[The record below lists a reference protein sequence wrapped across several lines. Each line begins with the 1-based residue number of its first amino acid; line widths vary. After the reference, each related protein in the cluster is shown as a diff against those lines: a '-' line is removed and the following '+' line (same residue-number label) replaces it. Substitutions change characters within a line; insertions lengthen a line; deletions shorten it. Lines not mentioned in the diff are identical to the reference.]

1 MGSNKASLDFF
12 DVGTGKYQRNIYP
25 TRNPGIV
32 KELGDVGNDIAIYGS
47 KLYAVINCSHYV
59 EVMDVHTGRH
69 VGSID
74 VLNCR
79 YIVFHD
85 GKAYISSYAG
95 PVQIDPNARPG
106 KVVEVDTTSLKITR
120 EVVVGY
126 QPEEMVITGGK
137 LYVANSGGYR
147 YPNYDTTVSVVD
159 LRTFAVDHTIDVAIN
174 LHRMALDRYGR
185 IYVSSRGDYYDVKAD
200 VYVVDTQTDRVTRR
214 LDIPASEMCLVGDS
228 LYMTAV
234 EWSYVTQS
242 NTVSY
247 TLYDVGRQEV
257 VTRNFITDG
266 TGSTSLGQLPVLTL
280 PGIAGLVLSVGMAV
294 DANVL
299 IFERM
304 REEFRLGKT
313 AKAAVAA
320 GYERAFL
327 AIFDSNLTTLITGVI
342 LFIFGSGPIRGF
354 AVTLCGGIIISM
366 FTALVVTRL
375 IFNLI
380 VQDTTKPYKM
390 LQWVPETINFDFL
403 RWAKPLAFAALAVI
417 VVTVGLFLFRAT
429 KNPSSVMAV
438 DFTGGLSLLY
448 EATLKSDGS
457 NVALDPDQVRAIVDG
472 IEGISDPT
480 VQNATAENGKIQTL
494 VKTAVTEVKGKD
506 GQTIAS
512 EEAIRRAIDEATPDY
527 NVVMVSRDQVG
538 SQIGSELKR
547 DAVWSIAL
555 SLIMIIAY
563 VSFRFQFGFALGGVV
578 ALAHDALITLGVY
591 TLCGNQ
597 VSLTTVAA
605 LLTIVGYSIN
615 DTIVAYDR
623 VREIMAREPDLDFP
637 TAIRKGLN
645 QTLSRTLLTTLSTL
659 MPVAALY
666 FFGGAAMHDFAF
678 ALFVGMVAGTYSTLF
693 IAPLVTVA
701 WYRGKRP
708 LTAEQR
714 AAARAAKLAAKP

>member
-1 MGSNKASLDFF
+1 MRQITTYSMLLLLCLLAGCRGDIPFLHSEEELLQPVQHRHIRGFFLLNEGNMGSNKASLDFF

-257 VTRNFITDG
+257 VTRNLITDG
-266 TGSTSLGQLPVLTL
+266 TDRQIKIPYGV
-280 PGIAGLVLSVGMAV
+280 AV
-294 DANVL
+294 D
-299 IFERM
+299 
-304 REEFRLGKT
+304 
-313 AKAAVAA
+313 
-320 GYERAFL
+320 
-327 AIFDSNLTTLITGVI
+327 
-342 LFIFGSGPIRGF
+342 
-354 AVTLCGGIIISM
+354 
-366 FTALVVTRL
+366 
-375 IFNLI
+375 
-380 VQDTTKPYKM
+380 
-390 LQWVPETINFDFL
+390 PETRDVYVCDAKDYVTPGTLYCFSPAGKL
-403 RWAKPLAFAALAVI
+403 RWKVTTGDIPAHFAF
-417 VVTVGLFLFRAT
+417 
-429 KNPSSVMAV
+429 
-438 DFTGGLSLLY
+438 
-448 EATLKSDGS
+448 
-457 NVALDPDQVRAIVDG
+457 
-472 IEGISDPT
+472 
-480 VQNATAENGKIQTL
+480 
-494 VKTAVTEVKGKD
+494 
-506 GQTIAS
+506 
-512 EEAIRRAIDEATPDY
+512 
-527 NVVMVSRDQVG
+527 
-538 SQIGSELKR
+538 
-547 DAVWSIAL
+547 
-555 SLIMIIAY
+555 
-563 VSFRFQFGFALGGVV
+563 
-578 ALAHDALITLGVY
+578 
-591 TLCGNQ
+591 
-597 VSLTTVAA
+597 TTVP
-605 LLTIVGYSIN
+605 LEDVGN
-615 DTIVAYDR
+615 
-623 VREIMAREPDLDFP
+623 
-637 TAIRKGLN
+637 
-645 QTLSRTLLTTLSTL
+645 
-659 MPVAALY
+659 
-666 FFGGAAMHDFAF
+666 
-678 ALFVGMVAGTYSTLF
+678 
-693 IAPLVTVA
+693 
-701 WYRGKRP
+701 
-708 LTAEQR
+708 
-714 AAARAAKLAAKP
+714 

>member
-1 MGSNKASLDFF
+1 MHNIHFLYILLLSAVLLSSCREDEVVVPTEYDILPVTVPEGSDVVGMYLLNEGNMGSNKASLDFF

-266 TGSTSLGQLPVLTL
+266 ADRQIKIPYGV
-280 PGIAGLVLSVGMAV
+280 AV
-294 DANVL
+294 D
-299 IFERM
+299 
-304 REEFRLGKT
+304 
-313 AKAAVAA
+313 
-320 GYERAFL
+320 
-327 AIFDSNLTTLITGVI
+327 
-342 LFIFGSGPIRGF
+342 
-354 AVTLCGGIIISM
+354 
-366 FTALVVTRL
+366 
-375 IFNLI
+375 
-380 VQDTTKPYKM
+380 
-390 LQWVPETINFDFL
+390 PETRDVYVCDAKDYVTPGTLYCFSPAGKL
-403 RWAKPLAFAALAVI
+403 RWKVTTGDIPAHFAF
-417 VVTVGLFLFRAT
+417 
-429 KNPSSVMAV
+429 
-438 DFTGGLSLLY
+438 
-448 EATLKSDGS
+448 
-457 NVALDPDQVRAIVDG
+457 
-472 IEGISDPT
+472 
-480 VQNATAENGKIQTL
+480 
-494 VKTAVTEVKGKD
+494 
-506 GQTIAS
+506 
-512 EEAIRRAIDEATPDY
+512 
-527 NVVMVSRDQVG
+527 
-538 SQIGSELKR
+538 
-547 DAVWSIAL
+547 
-555 SLIMIIAY
+555 
-563 VSFRFQFGFALGGVV
+563 
-578 ALAHDALITLGVY
+578 
-591 TLCGNQ
+591 
-597 VSLTTVAA
+597 TTVP
-605 LLTIVGYSIN
+605 LEDVGN
-615 DTIVAYDR
+615 
-623 VREIMAREPDLDFP
+623 
-637 TAIRKGLN
+637 
-645 QTLSRTLLTTLSTL
+645 
-659 MPVAALY
+659 
-666 FFGGAAMHDFAF
+666 
-678 ALFVGMVAGTYSTLF
+678 
-693 IAPLVTVA
+693 
-701 WYRGKRP
+701 
-708 LTAEQR
+708 
-714 AAARAAKLAAKP
+714 

>member
-1 MGSNKASLDFF
+1 MKQITTYSMLLLLCLLAGCRGDIPFLHSEEELLQPVQHRHIRGFFLLNEGNMGSNKASLDFF

-69 VGSID
+69 VASID

-200 VYVVDTQTDRVTRR
+200 VYVVDTKIDRVTRR

-266 TGSTSLGQLPVLTL
+266 TDRQIKIPYGV
-280 PGIAGLVLSVGMAV
+280 AV
-294 DANVL
+294 D
-299 IFERM
+299 
-304 REEFRLGKT
+304 
-313 AKAAVAA
+313 
-320 GYERAFL
+320 
-327 AIFDSNLTTLITGVI
+327 
-342 LFIFGSGPIRGF
+342 
-354 AVTLCGGIIISM
+354 
-366 FTALVVTRL
+366 
-375 IFNLI
+375 
-380 VQDTTKPYKM
+380 
-390 LQWVPETINFDFL
+390 PETRDVYVCDAKDYVTPGTLYCFSSAGKL
-403 RWAKPLAFAALAVI
+403 RWKVTTGDIPAHFAF
-417 VVTVGLFLFRAT
+417 
-429 KNPSSVMAV
+429 
-438 DFTGGLSLLY
+438 
-448 EATLKSDGS
+448 
-457 NVALDPDQVRAIVDG
+457 
-472 IEGISDPT
+472 
-480 VQNATAENGKIQTL
+480 
-494 VKTAVTEVKGKD
+494 
-506 GQTIAS
+506 
-512 EEAIRRAIDEATPDY
+512 
-527 NVVMVSRDQVG
+527 
-538 SQIGSELKR
+538 
-547 DAVWSIAL
+547 
-555 SLIMIIAY
+555 
-563 VSFRFQFGFALGGVV
+563 
-578 ALAHDALITLGVY
+578 
-591 TLCGNQ
+591 
-597 VSLTTVAA
+597 TTVP
-605 LLTIVGYSIN
+605 LEDVG
-615 DTIVAYDR
+615 
-623 VREIMAREPDLDFP
+623 
-637 TAIRKGLN
+637 K
-645 QTLSRTLLTTLSTL
+645 
-659 MPVAALY
+659 
-666 FFGGAAMHDFAF
+666 
-678 ALFVGMVAGTYSTLF
+678 
-693 IAPLVTVA
+693 
-701 WYRGKRP
+701 
-708 LTAEQR
+708 
-714 AAARAAKLAAKP
+714 

>member
-1 MGSNKASLDFF
+1 MRQITTYSMLLLLCLLAGCRGDIPFLHSEEELLQPVQHRHIRGFFLLNEGNMGSNKASLDFF

-69 VGSID
+69 MGSID

-159 LRTFAVDHTIDVAIN
+159 LQTFAVDHTIDVAIN

-247 TLYDVGRQEV
+247 TLYDVERQEV

-266 TGSTSLGQLPVLTL
+266 TDRQIKIPYGV
-280 PGIAGLVLSVGMAV
+280 AV
-294 DANVL
+294 D
-299 IFERM
+299 
-304 REEFRLGKT
+304 
-313 AKAAVAA
+313 
-320 GYERAFL
+320 
-327 AIFDSNLTTLITGVI
+327 
-342 LFIFGSGPIRGF
+342 
-354 AVTLCGGIIISM
+354 
-366 FTALVVTRL
+366 
-375 IFNLI
+375 
-380 VQDTTKPYKM
+380 
-390 LQWVPETINFDFL
+390 PETRDVYVCDAKDYVTPGTLYCFSPAGKL
-403 RWAKPLAFAALAVI
+403 RWKVTTGDIPAHFAF
-417 VVTVGLFLFRAT
+417 
-429 KNPSSVMAV
+429 
-438 DFTGGLSLLY
+438 
-448 EATLKSDGS
+448 
-457 NVALDPDQVRAIVDG
+457 
-472 IEGISDPT
+472 
-480 VQNATAENGKIQTL
+480 
-494 VKTAVTEVKGKD
+494 
-506 GQTIAS
+506 
-512 EEAIRRAIDEATPDY
+512 
-527 NVVMVSRDQVG
+527 
-538 SQIGSELKR
+538 
-547 DAVWSIAL
+547 
-555 SLIMIIAY
+555 
-563 VSFRFQFGFALGGVV
+563 
-578 ALAHDALITLGVY
+578 
-591 TLCGNQ
+591 
-597 VSLTTVAA
+597 TTVP
-605 LLTIVGYSIN
+605 LEDVG
-615 DTIVAYDR
+615 
-623 VREIMAREPDLDFP
+623 
-637 TAIRKGLN
+637 K
-645 QTLSRTLLTTLSTL
+645 
-659 MPVAALY
+659 
-666 FFGGAAMHDFAF
+666 
-678 ALFVGMVAGTYSTLF
+678 
-693 IAPLVTVA
+693 
-701 WYRGKRP
+701 
-708 LTAEQR
+708 
-714 AAARAAKLAAKP
+714 

>member
-1 MGSNKASLDFF
+1 MRQITTYSMLLLLCLLAGCRGDIPFLHSEEELLQPVQHRHIRGFFLLNEGNMGSNKASLDFF

-266 TGSTSLGQLPVLTL
+266 TDRQIKIPYGV
-280 PGIAGLVLSVGMAV
+280 AV
-294 DANVL
+294 D
-299 IFERM
+299 
-304 REEFRLGKT
+304 
-313 AKAAVAA
+313 
-320 GYERAFL
+320 
-327 AIFDSNLTTLITGVI
+327 
-342 LFIFGSGPIRGF
+342 
-354 AVTLCGGIIISM
+354 
-366 FTALVVTRL
+366 
-375 IFNLI
+375 
-380 VQDTTKPYKM
+380 
-390 LQWVPETINFDFL
+390 PETRDVYVCDAKDYVTPGTLYCFSSAGKL
-403 RWAKPLAFAALAVI
+403 RWKVTTGDIPAHFAF
-417 VVTVGLFLFRAT
+417 
-429 KNPSSVMAV
+429 
-438 DFTGGLSLLY
+438 
-448 EATLKSDGS
+448 
-457 NVALDPDQVRAIVDG
+457 
-472 IEGISDPT
+472 
-480 VQNATAENGKIQTL
+480 
-494 VKTAVTEVKGKD
+494 
-506 GQTIAS
+506 
-512 EEAIRRAIDEATPDY
+512 
-527 NVVMVSRDQVG
+527 
-538 SQIGSELKR
+538 
-547 DAVWSIAL
+547 
-555 SLIMIIAY
+555 
-563 VSFRFQFGFALGGVV
+563 
-578 ALAHDALITLGVY
+578 
-591 TLCGNQ
+591 
-597 VSLTTVAA
+597 TTVP
-605 LLTIVGYSIN
+605 LEDVGN
-615 DTIVAYDR
+615 
-623 VREIMAREPDLDFP
+623 
-637 TAIRKGLN
+637 
-645 QTLSRTLLTTLSTL
+645 
-659 MPVAALY
+659 
-666 FFGGAAMHDFAF
+666 
-678 ALFVGMVAGTYSTLF
+678 
-693 IAPLVTVA
+693 
-701 WYRGKRP
+701 
-708 LTAEQR
+708 
-714 AAARAAKLAAKP
+714 

>member
-1 MGSNKASLDFF
+1 MKQITTYSMLLLLCLLAGCRGDIPFLHSEEELLQPVQHRHIRGFFLLNEGNMGSNKASLDFF

-159 LRTFAVDHTIDVAIN
+159 LRTFAVDHTIDVAIH

-266 TGSTSLGQLPVLTL
+266 TDRQIKIPYGV
-280 PGIAGLVLSVGMAV
+280 AV
-294 DANVL
+294 DPETRDVYVCD
-299 IFERM
+299 
-304 REEFRLGKT
+304 
-313 AKAAVAA
+313 AKAYVTPGTPYCFSSA
-320 GYERAFL
+320 G
-327 AIFDSNLTTLITGVI
+327 
-342 LFIFGSGPIRGF
+342 
-354 AVTLCGGIIISM
+354 
-366 FTALVVTRL
+366 
-375 IFNLI
+375 
-380 VQDTTKPYKM
+380 K
-390 LQWVPETINFDFL
+390 L
-403 RWAKPLAFAALAVI
+403 RWKVTTGDIPAHFAF
-417 VVTVGLFLFRAT
+417 
-429 KNPSSVMAV
+429 
-438 DFTGGLSLLY
+438 
-448 EATLKSDGS
+448 
-457 NVALDPDQVRAIVDG
+457 
-472 IEGISDPT
+472 
-480 VQNATAENGKIQTL
+480 
-494 VKTAVTEVKGKD
+494 
-506 GQTIAS
+506 
-512 EEAIRRAIDEATPDY
+512 
-527 NVVMVSRDQVG
+527 
-538 SQIGSELKR
+538 
-547 DAVWSIAL
+547 
-555 SLIMIIAY
+555 
-563 VSFRFQFGFALGGVV
+563 
-578 ALAHDALITLGVY
+578 
-591 TLCGNQ
+591 
-597 VSLTTVAA
+597 TTVP
-605 LLTIVGYSIN
+605 LEDVG
-615 DTIVAYDR
+615 
-623 VREIMAREPDLDFP
+623 
-637 TAIRKGLN
+637 K
-645 QTLSRTLLTTLSTL
+645 
-659 MPVAALY
+659 
-666 FFGGAAMHDFAF
+666 
-678 ALFVGMVAGTYSTLF
+678 
-693 IAPLVTVA
+693 
-701 WYRGKRP
+701 
-708 LTAEQR
+708 
-714 AAARAAKLAAKP
+714 

>member
-1 MGSNKASLDFF
+1 MRQITTYSMLLLLCLLAGCRGDIPFLHSEEELLQPVQHRHIRGFFLLNEGNMGSNKASLDFF

-247 TLYDVGRQEV
+247 TLYDVERQEV

-266 TGSTSLGQLPVLTL
+266 TDRQIKIPYGV
-280 PGIAGLVLSVGMAV
+280 AV
-294 DANVL
+294 D
-299 IFERM
+299 
-304 REEFRLGKT
+304 
-313 AKAAVAA
+313 
-320 GYERAFL
+320 
-327 AIFDSNLTTLITGVI
+327 
-342 LFIFGSGPIRGF
+342 
-354 AVTLCGGIIISM
+354 
-366 FTALVVTRL
+366 
-375 IFNLI
+375 
-380 VQDTTKPYKM
+380 
-390 LQWVPETINFDFL
+390 PETRDVYVCDAKDYVTPGTLYCFSSAGKL
-403 RWAKPLAFAALAVI
+403 RWKVTTGDIPAHFAF
-417 VVTVGLFLFRAT
+417 
-429 KNPSSVMAV
+429 
-438 DFTGGLSLLY
+438 
-448 EATLKSDGS
+448 
-457 NVALDPDQVRAIVDG
+457 
-472 IEGISDPT
+472 
-480 VQNATAENGKIQTL
+480 
-494 VKTAVTEVKGKD
+494 
-506 GQTIAS
+506 
-512 EEAIRRAIDEATPDY
+512 
-527 NVVMVSRDQVG
+527 
-538 SQIGSELKR
+538 
-547 DAVWSIAL
+547 
-555 SLIMIIAY
+555 
-563 VSFRFQFGFALGGVV
+563 
-578 ALAHDALITLGVY
+578 
-591 TLCGNQ
+591 
-597 VSLTTVAA
+597 TTVP
-605 LLTIVGYSIN
+605 LEDVG
-615 DTIVAYDR
+615 
-623 VREIMAREPDLDFP
+623 
-637 TAIRKGLN
+637 K
-645 QTLSRTLLTTLSTL
+645 
-659 MPVAALY
+659 
-666 FFGGAAMHDFAF
+666 
-678 ALFVGMVAGTYSTLF
+678 
-693 IAPLVTVA
+693 
-701 WYRGKRP
+701 
-708 LTAEQR
+708 
-714 AAARAAKLAAKP
+714 

>member
-1 MGSNKASLDFF
+1 MKQITTYSMLLLLCLLAGCRGDIPFLHSEEELLQPVQHRHIRGFFLLNEGNMGSNKASLDFF

-266 TGSTSLGQLPVLTL
+266 TDRQIKIPYGV
-280 PGIAGLVLSVGMAV
+280 AV
-294 DANVL
+294 D
-299 IFERM
+299 
-304 REEFRLGKT
+304 
-313 AKAAVAA
+313 
-320 GYERAFL
+320 
-327 AIFDSNLTTLITGVI
+327 
-342 LFIFGSGPIRGF
+342 
-354 AVTLCGGIIISM
+354 
-366 FTALVVTRL
+366 
-375 IFNLI
+375 
-380 VQDTTKPYKM
+380 
-390 LQWVPETINFDFL
+390 PETRDVYVCDAKDYVTPGTLYCFSSAGKL
-403 RWAKPLAFAALAVI
+403 RWKVTTGDIPAHFAF
-417 VVTVGLFLFRAT
+417 
-429 KNPSSVMAV
+429 
-438 DFTGGLSLLY
+438 
-448 EATLKSDGS
+448 
-457 NVALDPDQVRAIVDG
+457 
-472 IEGISDPT
+472 
-480 VQNATAENGKIQTL
+480 
-494 VKTAVTEVKGKD
+494 
-506 GQTIAS
+506 
-512 EEAIRRAIDEATPDY
+512 
-527 NVVMVSRDQVG
+527 
-538 SQIGSELKR
+538 
-547 DAVWSIAL
+547 
-555 SLIMIIAY
+555 
-563 VSFRFQFGFALGGVV
+563 
-578 ALAHDALITLGVY
+578 
-591 TLCGNQ
+591 
-597 VSLTTVAA
+597 TTVP
-605 LLTIVGYSIN
+605 LEDVGN
-615 DTIVAYDR
+615 
-623 VREIMAREPDLDFP
+623 
-637 TAIRKGLN
+637 
-645 QTLSRTLLTTLSTL
+645 
-659 MPVAALY
+659 
-666 FFGGAAMHDFAF
+666 
-678 ALFVGMVAGTYSTLF
+678 
-693 IAPLVTVA
+693 
-701 WYRGKRP
+701 
-708 LTAEQR
+708 
-714 AAARAAKLAAKP
+714 